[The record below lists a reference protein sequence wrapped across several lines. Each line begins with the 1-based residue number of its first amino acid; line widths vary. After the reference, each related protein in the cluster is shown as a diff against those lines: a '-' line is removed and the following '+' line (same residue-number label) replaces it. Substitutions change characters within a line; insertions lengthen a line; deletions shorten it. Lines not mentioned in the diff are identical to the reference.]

1 MYELTSLDYFEKI
14 DNSYDL
20 ERINKELDYYR
31 DRYNIS
37 AVDWY
42 VWNID
47 ENKFLVSFD
56 SDGKVKQVRK
66 RIGKMYTI
74 LYDSTDENL
83 ANPDVFYNMNA
94 N

>member
-1 MYELTSLDYFEKI
+1 MVVYYRYLYLHKHP
-14 DNSYDL
+14 
-20 ERINKELDYYR
+20 NKELDYYG

-56 SDGKVKQVRK
+56 GDGKVKQVRK